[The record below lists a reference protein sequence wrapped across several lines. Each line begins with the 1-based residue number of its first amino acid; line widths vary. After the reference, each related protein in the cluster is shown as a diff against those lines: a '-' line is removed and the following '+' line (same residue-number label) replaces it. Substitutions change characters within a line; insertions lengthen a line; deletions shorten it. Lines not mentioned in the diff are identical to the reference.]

1 MADKSP
7 QIRPNVAFR
16 RLARDLEADVRSGKW
31 MAGEHLPSRR
41 DLAKRYAVTPNT
53 VNKAIHALVGRG
65 LLTTSERHGTLVAQ
79 LIGPQAVHDVS
90 AAGVPVAAFS
100 ARSAETPSDFAL
112 TAPRYVGGSL
122 GGKNVGGT
130 VAIVTTAPGEP
141 VMWML
146 SDASRA
152 DYWLGN
158 VARSLETALAD
169 GGVRVRCFRS
179 WSDAFATP
187 AAAMDAA
194 LATKPSGLVVINI
207 YGFPGY
213 EDMLTTRRELHSIPT
228 LLLTSIA
235 LSCPLPQ
242 VTYDQSQFGYVA
254 GRHLTDA
261 GYRRIVALRMC
272 ATEWL
277 DERLRGA
284 TRAVRAAGIAHTFE
298 VISPAEVPTEQIVQ
312 TLEPAALSELMVQAF
327 DRAGI
332 TCDGSTAVLL
342 PSDRMALALATVLS
356 NRGVTLGRDL
366 GLLGFDDTIAGR
378 VAGLTT
384 VRPPFEAM
392 GAIAARRIMQ
402 AMTEGS
408 RVVQETIAPILLPRT
423 STERR

>member
-1 MADKSP
+1 MADKPP

-16 RLARDLEADVRSGKW
+16 RLAKDLEADVRSGRW
-31 MAGEHLPSRR
+31 LAGEHLPSRR

-53 VNKAIHALVGRG
+53 VNKAIHDLVGRG
-65 LLTTSERHGTLVAQ
+65 LLTTSERHGTLVAR
-79 LIGPQAVHDVS
+79 QAAPDMSV
-90 AAGVPVAAFS
+90 AGVQAPS
-100 ARSAETPSDFAL
+100 RSAEISSEPAL
-112 TAPRYVGGSL
+112 AAPRYVGGSL
-122 GGKNVGGT
+122 GGKSVGGT

-146 SDASRA
+146 SDATRA

-158 VARSLETALAD
+158 IARSLETALAD
-169 GGVRVRCFRS
+169 GGVRVRCFRC
-179 WSDAFATP
+179 WGDAYATP

-228 LLLTSIA
+228 LLLTSVA

-254 GRHLTDA
+254 GRHLTES

-272 ATEWL
+272 TADWL

-298 VISPAEVPTEQIVQ
+298 VESPAEVPTDQVVQIM
-312 TLEPAALSELMVQAF
+312 EPAALSEFMAKTF

-356 NRGVTLGRDL
+356 NRGITLGRDL
-366 GLLGFDDTIAGR
+366 GLLGFDDSIAGR
-378 VAGLTT
+378 AAGLTT
-384 VRPPFEAM
+384 VRPPLEAM

-408 RVVQETIAPILLPRT
+408 RVVQETIAPTLLPRT
-423 STERR
+423 STERVR